1 MLMNLQLRLFYFS
14 ACSQKL
20 VAWQENGE
28 LGLEKLKLSRS
39 SAKELKKQKNELKGT
54 KGKSEAKNVANSEI
68 ATPNVG
74 KSKRRR

>member
-1 MLMNLQLRLFYFS
+1 MFIYFS

-39 SAKELKKQKNELKGT
+39 SAKEQKKQKNEQKGT
-54 KGKSEAKNVANSEI
+54 KTKADPKTVASSDSV
-68 ATPNVG
+68 TPNVG